1 MIISGASAVVKYCII
16 VKTIFVLSGTT
27 PIVQNL
33 AIYKT
38 PIEAKTTS
46 TIQNTIGYNDLLP
59 SIDITIDAAKIVTG
73 QYNCFQD
80 AAKSG
85 DGTYTDTGTLW
96 ATDPLFTSPTTG
108 GFTLQA
114 TSPCI
119 NAGMDVGLTQDYA
132 GNPIVGLPDIG
143 AYEYQF
149 FSNRFPP
156 RLPYRV
162 PYRVPERKGGR
173 LQ

>member
-1 MIISGASAVVKYCII
+1 MIVSGASAIIKYCII
-16 VKTIFVLSGTT
+16 VKTVFVLSGTT

-38 PIEAKTTS
+38 PIEAKATS

-85 DGTYTDTGTLW
+85 SGTYTDTGTLW

-114 TSPCI
+114 ISPCI
-119 NAGMDVGLTQDYA
+119 NAGMDVGLTEDYA
-132 GNPIVGLPDIG
+132 GNPIWGLPDIG

-149 FSNRFPP
+149 GTRFPP
-156 RLPYRV
+156 RLPDQV
-162 PYRVPERKGGR
+162 PKRGG
-173 LQ
+173 